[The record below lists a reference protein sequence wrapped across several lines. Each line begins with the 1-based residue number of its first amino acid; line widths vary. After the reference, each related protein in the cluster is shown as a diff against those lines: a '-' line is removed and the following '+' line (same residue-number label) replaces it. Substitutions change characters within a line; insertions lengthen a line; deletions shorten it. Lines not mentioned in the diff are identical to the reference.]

1 MQRTSMG
8 ADTPSVL
15 VGAKRAQRTRSVSRS
30 WTNYLYIIPLFVFI
44 LGFVYFAIGYT
55 IYVSFLDWNGI
66 SRRRE
71 FIGLENFA
79 EMLDDRIILRA
90 LRNTAL
96 FGILAIVIQMLLGFL
111 LAVLLKTRVRFKTVY
126 KTIFFLPVVLAP
138 AVISY
143 IFRHIYQ
150 AEGGALNTLLEAVGL
165 GALQQAWLADP
176 SFALYALTLINIWQW
191 TGFSFLLYFAA
202 LTLIDEHLYE
212 AARIDGA
219 SFMQVLRHITFPL
232 LRSTHLTLVILGI
245 IGALKTFDI
254 VYLTTG
260 GGPGRSTEFMSTYI
274 FKEAILEYNAG
285 YAAALALFVV
295 LLCVVSTAIQLSLY
309 RNQ

>member
-15 VGAKRAQRTRSVSRS
+15 AGAKRARRTRSINRS
-30 WTNYLYIIPLFVFI
+30 WTNYLYILPLFVFI

-55 IYVSFLDWNGI
+55 IYVSFLDWNGF

-79 EMLDDRIILRA
+79 EMFDDRIILRA
-90 LRNTAL
+90 LKNTAL
-96 FGILAIVIQMLLGFL
+96 FGILAIVMQMLLGFL
-111 LAVLLKTRVRFKTVY
+111 LAVLLKTRIRFKTVY

-150 AEGGALNTLLEAVGL
+150 AEGGPLNTFLESIGL

-219 SFMQVLRHITFPL
+219 SFMQVLRYITFPL
-232 LRSTHLTLVILGI
+232 LKSTHLTLVILGF

-260 GGPGRSTEFMSTYI
+260 GGPGRATEFMSTYI

-285 YAAALALFVV
+285 YSAALALLVVV
-295 LLCVVSTAIQLSLY
+295 LCITSTAIQLYLY